1 MIVKRA
7 TVFSAELKVARL
19 VLIMDNH
26 PVIRRMLRAAMEAE
40 EFQVS
45 DAMDGGEGVR
55 KALE

>member
-1 MIVKRA
+1 VKRT
-7 TVFSAELKVARL
+7 TVFSAELKVGRL
-19 VLIMDNH
+19 VLIMDDH